1 MTGSLFARH
10 YFRNCLIDI
19 LKAVSLFRISDGFPD
34 SHLRGI
40 MMLTT
45 FFLNHT
51 GCDQS
56 LMGFLVATSPPEG
69 SGKPACFSPYI
80 PT

>member
-45 FFLNHT
+45 FFFESYWL
-51 GCDQS
+51 
-56 LMGFLVATSPPEG
+56 
-69 SGKPACFSPYI
+69 
-80 PT
+80 